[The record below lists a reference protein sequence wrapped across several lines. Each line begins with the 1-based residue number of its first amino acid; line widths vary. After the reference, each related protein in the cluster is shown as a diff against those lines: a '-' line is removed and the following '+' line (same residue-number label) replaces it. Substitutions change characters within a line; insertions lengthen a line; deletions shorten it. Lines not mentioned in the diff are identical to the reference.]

1 MSWDLS
7 VGQLRNELPHFNDY
21 LLRGYRK
28 EQVEKFPQF
37 VDTIFS
43 EAVKLFNGALKY
55 RGYQILSPERRIQ
68 YVNNRRI
75 NPGHVNIQ
83 QSELS
88 LMEFVFEYEGQLL
101 PVRLYLPYLYEN
113 ALVIED
119 TRYYMQHDIIERM
132 IFRVTDGVII
142 KVMRSPLQFWRSEQL
157 TCETTAGES
166 FREYVITV
174 KAHYRRGSGSKVIRT
189 PLVLYLLAEYEFQ
202 YVVNNILELPQG
214 SVTFTDTDDQDDP
227 QYIYFK
233 CIDNIYLKVDKEAVM
248 RDRTSERF
256 VISLLYILKMVK
268 QYNIADVLD
277 KTFYRMILGKNLY
290 SMKTKDN
297 LAVGH
302 ADSHLDSLRT
312 YLDRHTKNDL
322 ALMKI
327 YCDNVFDLF
336 VHVFVNIDEWLISY
350 SPNDLFEK
358 RLGGAD
364 VLLMDL
370 VKAIFNRFY
379 ETLKKPKAVT
389 IDNIKSMLKFS
400 DMTVKHINN
409 VPSLQPNCALYNDN
423 DLPAILI
430 KKTRSS
436 GPDGNG
442 RRKGGGNLMS
452 DKEHQFHP
460 SFAAVEGLLAISP
473 SNPGVTGDINPFV
486 EIDNMGYFQK
496 DKMPW
501 YNEIKDLVKYLVRI

>member
-1 MSWDLS
+1 M
-7 VGQLRNELPHFNDY
+7 
-21 LLRGYRK
+21 
-28 EQVEKFPQF
+28 
-37 VDTIFS
+37 
-43 EAVKLFNGALKY
+43 
-55 RGYQILSPERRIQ
+55 
-68 YVNNRRI
+68 
-75 NPGHVNIQ
+75 
-83 QSELS
+83 
-88 LMEFVFEYEGQLL
+88 
-101 PVRLYLPYLYEN
+101 
-113 ALVIED
+113 
-119 TRYYMQHDIIERM
+119 
-132 IFRVTDGVII
+132 
-142 KVMRSPLQFWRSEQL
+142 
-157 TCETTAGES
+157 
-166 FREYVITV
+166 
-174 KAHYRRGSGSKVIRT
+174 
-189 PLVLYLLAEYEFQ
+189 
-202 YVVNNILELPQG
+202 
-214 SVTFTDTDDQDDP
+214 
-227 QYIYFK
+227 
-233 CIDNIYLKVDKEAVM
+233 
-248 RDRTSERF
+248 
-256 VISLLYILKMVK
+256 
-268 QYNIADVLD
+268 
-277 KTFYRMILGKNLY
+277 
-290 SMKTKDN
+290 
-297 LAVGH
+297 
-302 ADSHLDSLRT
+302 
-312 YLDRHTKNDL
+312 
-322 ALMKI
+322 
-327 YCDNVFDLF
+327 
-336 VHVFVNIDEWLISY
+336 NIDEWLISY

-423 DLPAILI
+423 DLPALLI

-501 YNEIKDLVKYLVRI
+501 YDEIKDLVKYLVRI